1 MENNCNNR
9 REFLIKTTATA
20 GGLILGLSGINT
32 VKASEGDAD
41 DVTFKLDAKSPLAKV
56 GGSHTFDYKGD
67 KVIIIRKSETDFAAF
82 SAICTHK
89 GGPLAYDE
97 KTQNLV
103 CPWHDSKYDTAG
115 KNVSGPSKQPL
126 RAFETEKAVVV
137 SLKL

>member
-9 REFLIKTTATA
+9 REFLVKTTATA
-20 GGLILGLSGINT
+20 GGLILGLSGLN
-32 VKASEGDAD
+32 VAKASEGDAD
-41 DVTFKLDAKSPLAKV
+41 DVTIKLDAKSPLAKV

-67 KVIIIRKSETDFAAF
+67 KVIIIRKNETDFVAF

-89 GGPLAYDE
+89 GGSLEFDA
-97 KTQNLV
+97 KTGQLS
-103 CPWHDSKYDTAG
+103 CPMHGSKFDSAG
-115 KNVSGPSKQPL
+115 QNVSGPAKQPL